1 MVPSTVE
8 LVTGCHE
15 SIRAI
20 ARELVDL
27 RRALSDIASK
37 HGLAIMACGTHPFS
51 DWIDQSPTPKPRYR
65 RLADT
70 IQTSSLRSHACGLHI
85 HVGIE
90 NKDQRLSVLNGVQQY
105 LPIFVALSTS
115 SPFWRERN
123 TGLMSYRTAVNSELP
138 RSGLPGIFNNIGE
151 YRDYVTALTGAELAP
166 DESYVWWSVRLSSR
180 FPTVELRAPDCCSRP
195 ADAVCL
201 AALFRSLAMRL
212 AEHPRK
218 QRASSNVCRLLNGE
232 NVWQAARQGTD
243 AVFVDIESGQPQS
256 LSEALSNLIDLIMPE
271 AKALDCASDVQATRS
286 ILETGTSAD
295 LQLAIHTGA
304 LREGASPEEAA
315 EAVARGIA
323 EASLA
328 KSVIAA

>member
-1 MVPSTVE
+1 
-8 LVTGCHE
+8 
-15 SIRAI
+15 
-20 ARELVDL
+20 
-27 RRALSDIASK
+27 
-37 HGLAIMACGTHPFS
+37 
-51 DWIDQSPTPKPRYR
+51 
-65 RLADT
+65 
-70 IQTSSLRSHACGLHI
+70 
-85 HVGIE
+85 
-90 NKDQRLSVLNGVQQY
+90 
-105 LPIFVALSTS
+105 
-115 SPFWRERN
+115 
-123 TGLMSYRTAVNSELP
+123 
-138 RSGLPGIFNNIGE
+138 
-151 YRDYVTALTGAELAP
+151 
-166 DESYVWWSVRLSSR
+166 
-180 FPTVELRAPDCCSRP
+180 
-195 ADAVCL
+195 
-201 AALFRSLAMRL
+201 MRL

-218 QRASSNVCRLLNGE
+218 QRASGNVCRLLNGE